1 MYSLPLTPSQQP
13 LTPLLPGTPDL
24 SGGDSSLQHSF
35 MYGPPT
41 PSTMP
46 DMLNTTPLL
55 GSTPSPFIFDL
66 NGNIVDSSMGLM
78 DGFQHGGHM
87 APLSLSGGSS
97 DPNTPLSSSPML
109 SSHAFISP
117 DLTVSPPSQYL
128 SSSSPSMTSYH
139 TEFIPMANMTMFTP
153 HAVQVN
159 LAQPAATSF
168 KKSSSDVPEVA
179 RKRVRTSSD
188 STRARQP
195 AKAVDRSSKEVQ
207 MSEWLKKRE
216 ELQDSLSTF
225 LTGGPSSSHRSML
238 LDPIREYL
246 AGKCDL
252 FTFLTR
258 MRMMSLS
265 IPGEVGTS
273 DVYPWLVRQFLSVA
287 NILASAETKDSTSRS
302 RKTGEGMAAMLSYL
316 QEHGISPNDMGVDF
330 FEEMNHALMVTEV
343 PFPPSDMHHHHAME
357 VAPELI
363 DIKQEEVDYDDEEPA
378 EELEFENF
386 THPSLAMDDSKMKK
400 KKTADVKK
408 KRESTST
415 GLRSPP
421 NKWTKEESQKLIKL
435 VHQHGERQWKKIAE
449 NLGGGKT
456 GAQCAQHWKRV
467 LSPEIR
473 KGSWDDQEEELLFVL
488 VRKHGQSWKNIA
500 TEIKTRTDIQCRYQ
514 YLKACMSRE
523 VHWSYQEDDILVKKV
538 QQLVAEVGSS
548 AKMVEPHTGVAPNI
562 PWVEV
567 AKALARAKITKI
579 PRTALECK
587 HRFTNM
593 PPPHQGGSHIMPSP
607 SQFVPGY
614 TQPPFFPSQ
623 PTSMAPS
630 LAVTQSQPQS
640 PQVPHQPSLSHSQSQ
655 LQSSPSSH
663 TPSSAQST
671 SISQSH
677 PQQQYHF
684 HMTQPHTY
692 QQQQQQLQ
700 QQQTLAASPAL
711 PANSGRKAQH
721 PQQIHYVMVSGQ
733 DGQLVMMEPHQ
744 APPHV

>member
-258 MRMMSLS
+258 MKMMSLS

-514 YLKACMSRE
+514 YFKSCMSRE
-523 VHWSYQEDDILVKKV
+523 VAWSPQEDDVLLKKL
-538 QQLVAEVGSS
+538 QQMVAETSS
-548 AKMVEPHTGVAPNI
+548 PADVQLPPISWVDITRYMQRMKM
-562 PWVEV
+562 
-567 AKALARAKITKI
+567 TKI

-587 HRFTNM
+587 QRFLSL
-593 PPPHQGGSHIMPSP
+593 PPSRQSLVFRPMVESSA
-607 SQFVPGY
+607 SETSVPFQHMFMIPQPQP
-614 TQPPFFPSQ
+614 QPPQ
-623 PTSMAPS
+623 PHI
-630 LAVTQSQPQS
+630 LQSQPQPPIQPQPQAQPRPQS
-640 PQVPHQPSLSHSQSQ
+640 PQPQPYSLPSVPSFMPLQFHFQTGQQSFSGKSEGISPDRDGPHYSLSD
-655 LQSSPSSH
+655 
-663 TPSSAQST
+663 
-671 SISQSH
+671 
-677 PQQQYHF
+677 
-684 HMTQPHTY
+684 
-692 QQQQQQLQ
+692 
-700 QQQTLAASPAL
+700 
-711 PANSGRKAQH
+711 
-721 PQQIHYVMVSGQ
+721 VSN
-733 DGQLVMMEPHQ
+733 
-744 APPHV
+744 